1 VDGRKEGRWMFCRIA
16 EEEDSTVE
24 AKEMTALVA
33 RLLADDPQSRDDA
46 KRMKQILK
54 TDRDELCRKQ
64 NRC

>member
-1 VDGRKEGRWMFCRIA
+1 MFYRVA
-16 EEEDSTVE
+16 EDDTTAE

-33 RLLADDPQSRDDA
+33 RLLVDDPQSRDDA

>member
-1 VDGRKEGRWMFCRIA
+1 MFYRLA
-16 EEEDSTVE
+16 ETE
-24 AKEMTALVA
+24 ATTEAREMTALVA
-33 RLLADDPQSRDDA
+33 RLLTDDPQSREDA